1 VVNASFRT
9 QGGGAGLRLLV
20 VLLVVGVASYLAW
33 GFVHQQP
40 STPAVATSA
49 AAAESGQQKAEA
61 FANAQAQAQRTG
73 RPVGVVETFDDAEL
87 TSLANQAAQAEDL
100 PVRQI
105 SLHATGHGTVQGQA
119 QATVSGQT
127 VPVTLEGVP
136 EVSGNQVRLNVTSTH
151 VGALPLPGALSDQA
165 TASIRPLTL
174 GRSIS
179 GFQDLQVTTSE
190 GQLTVR
196 GTALPA

>member
-1 VVNASFRT
+1 VVAA
-9 QGGGAGLRLLV
+9 GAYLV
-20 VLLVVGVASYLAW
+20 W

-40 STPAVATSA
+40 AGPTVTTSA
-49 AAAESGQQKAEA
+49 AAAESGQQKALA
-61 FANAQAQAQRTG
+61 FANAEAQARRTG
-73 RPVGVVETFDDAEL
+73 RPVSVVETFDDAEL
-87 TSLANQAAQAEDL
+87 SSLANQAAQAQAL

-136 EVSGNQVRLNVTSTH
+136 EVSGNHVRLNVTSTH
-151 VGALPLPGALSDQA
+151 VGAVPLPGALSDQA
-165 TASIRPLTL
+165 GAAIQPLTL
-174 GRSIS
+174 GQSIN
-179 GFQDLQVTTSE
+179 GFQDLHVTTSE

-196 GTALPA
+196 GTALPS